1 MKITRVSQA
10 SGIERTLEIDVTEQQ
25 LHDWKSGAPIQDV
38 VPHLTADER
47 EFIMTGITKEE
58 WDEMFPPEDDD
69 DTAWEHANDV
79 AKGEDSLTRAVGGL
93 MDLLLEQGEEKQD
106 G

>member
-10 SGIERTLEIDVTEQQ
+10 SGIERTLEIDVTPLQ
-25 LHDWKSGAPIQDV
+25 LSNWRSGTHIQDAM
-38 VPHLTADER
+38 PHLSADDR
-47 EFIMTGITKEE
+47 EFIMTGITKDE

-93 MDLLLEQGEEKQD
+93 MDLLLEQGEGRQD